1 MKDYRLNP
9 DWYRTKYNLAS
20 ERLNW
25 AASGDA
31 PRRAKRLESAR
42 ECVRELLARVDDTLD
57 DRQRGHRPDEEL
69 RDFVVGDIRPKAEL
83 LLAEIEVAEQK
94 DAAEPDQL
102 DGEGGEDGG
111 GEPAAAVAT
120 TASTVETVL
129 ETAPDTPE
137 LNYSIARLYAQ
148 AQARGL
154 ARKYLDL
161 AVDKTEPNELQAL
174 AHRIVRDP
182 VLGDVAPL
190 NIGSAEGFS
199 PMLATA
205 REETD
210 AEAQAGAQDLD

>member
-31 PRRAKRLESAR
+31 PRRAKRLELAR
-42 ECVRELLARVDDTLD
+42 ECARELLARVEETFD
-57 DRQRGHRPDEEL
+57 DRQRGHRPDAEL

-83 LLAEIEVAEQK
+83 LLAEIEVAERK
-94 DAAEPDQL
+94 GAAEPDQP

-111 GEPAAAVAT
+111 GEPAAVAT

-148 AQARGL
+148 AQARDL

-182 VLGDVAPL
+182 VLGDVTPL

-210 AEAQAGAQDLD
+210 AEAQAGAQGLD

>member
-25 AASGDA
+25 AASGDS
-31 PRRAKRLESAR
+31 PGRAKCLEAAR
-42 ECVRELLARVDDTLD
+42 ECVRELLAQLEATLD
-57 DRQRGHRPDEEL
+57 DRQRGHRPDAEL
-69 RDFVVGDIRPKAEL
+69 RDFIVGDIRPNAEL
-83 LLAEIEVAEQK
+83 LLAQIEVAERKGAVGSDQ
-94 DAAEPDQL
+94 PDE
-102 DGEGGEDGG
+102 EGGDGGG

-120 TASTVETVL
+120 TESTVETVL

-148 AQARGL
+148 AQARDL

-161 AVDKTEPNELQAL
+161 AVDRTEPNELQAL

-182 VLGDVAPL
+182 VLGEVAPL
-190 NIGSAEGFS
+190 NIGSVESFS

-210 AEAQAGAQDLD
+210 AEAQAGA